1 VTHAVR
7 HRTVREI
14 WYVLAGGGQ
23 LWRCDDRGTEEVVAL
38 LPGWWVDIPLGTEF
52 QFRNTGEQDL
62 QMLLL
67 TMPSWPGPRE
77 AVPAAV
83 ERWSPTPA

>member
-1 VTHAVR
+1 M
-7 HRTVREI
+7 
-14 WYVLAGGGQ
+14 LAGGGQ
-23 LWRCDDRGTEEVVAL
+23 LWRRDHQGTEEVVAL
-38 LPGWWVDIPLGTEF
+38 LPGGCVDIPLGTEF

-67 TMPSWPGPRE
+67 TMPSWPGTSE

-83 ERWSPTPA
+83 ERWEPHTGMTPTGRALP